1 MTEKEQEIQK
11 MRKDFGVKTWVYPQ
25 PVQII
30 ATYDENGKPDIMNA
44 AWGGMSND
52 EELFICLSADH
63 KTTKNLQ
70 KTKAFTVSF
79 GTKETVVPCDYVGIV
94 SANKVSD
101 KVEKSGFTL
110 RKADHVN
117 APLIE
122 ELPLCIECELISYEE
137 ASCHLFGR
145 IVNVSV
151 DESILTNGKVDPE
164 KFHAIV
170 FDPCN
175 QMYMELGK
183 VVARAFQAG
192 AALK

>member
-1 MTEKEQEIQK
+1 

-25 PVQII
+25 PVMII
-30 ATYDENGKPDIMNA
+30 GTYDENGKADIMNA

-63 KTTKNLQ
+63 MTTKNLQ
-70 KTKAFTVSF
+70 KTGAFTVSF
-79 GTKETVVPCDYVGIV
+79 GTKEQVVACDYVGIV
-94 SANKVSD
+94 SGNKVSD

-110 RKADHVN
+110 RKAGHVN
-117 APLIE
+117 APIIE

-151 DESILTNGKVDPE
+151 DESILTDGKVDPGT
-164 KFHAIV
+164 FHAIV
-170 FDPCN
+170 FDPCTHK
-175 QMYMELGK
+175 YMALGEE
-183 VVARAFQAG
+183 VARAFSAG
-192 AALK
+192 TVLK

>member
-1 MTEKEQEIQK
+1 

-30 ATYDENGKPDIMNA
+30 GTYDEDGNADIMNA

-79 GTKETVVPCDYVGIV
+79 GTRETVVPCDYVGIV

-101 KVEKSGFTL
+101 KVERSG
-110 RKADHVN
+110 
-117 APLIE
+117 
-122 ELPLCIECELISYEE
+122 
-137 ASCHLFGR
+137 
-145 IVNVSV
+145 
-151 DESILTNGKVDPE
+151 
-164 KFHAIV
+164 
-170 FDPCN
+170 
-175 QMYMELGK
+175 
-183 VVARAFQAG
+183 
-192 AALK
+192 